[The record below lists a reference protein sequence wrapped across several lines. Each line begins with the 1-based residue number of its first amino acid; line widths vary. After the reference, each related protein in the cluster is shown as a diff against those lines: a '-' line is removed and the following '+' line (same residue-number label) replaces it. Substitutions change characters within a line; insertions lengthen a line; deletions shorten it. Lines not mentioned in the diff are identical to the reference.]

1 MSTNTAFLRIPAIG
15 LLIATLAACGELPS
29 AVVLDQPP
37 REPPSFPPAPG
48 AVAIY
53 ERIGEHSFPAGVRSR
68 YVFYNNGAFGLQYL
82 RGWSGRS
89 SVNEYAGTR
98 SQADSVVTFSFHG
111 DGRWFATG
119 TMRGDTLIVEYTTH
133 MMLDGFEDGVYLLSD
148 ETPVSPV
155 AIYERSGEHSWG
167 GRSRYVFYD
176 NEAFVLQRLQ
186 AWPGRSSLHEYAGT
200 RSQADSVITFS
211 FHGDS
216 RWLATGTMRGDTL
229 IVQYNTVTEF
239 SVFED
244 GVYLLS
250 PEDN

>member
-29 AVVLDQPP
+29 AVVLDPTP

-53 ERIGEHSFPAGVRSR
+53 ERIGEHSWLAGYRSR
-68 YVFYNNGAFGLQYL
+68 YVFYDNGAFGLQYL
-82 RGWSGRS
+82 RAGGS
-89 SVNEYAGTR
+89 SMFEYAGTR
-98 SQADSVVTFSFHG
+98 SQADSVITFSFHG

-119 TMRGDTLIVEYTTH
+119 TMRGDTLIVQYNID
-133 MMLDGFEDGVYLLSD
+133 MMLSDFEDGAYLLSD

-155 AIYERSGEHSWG
+155 AIYERSGEHSYPVG
-167 GRSRYVFYD
+167 LRSRYVFYD
-176 NEAFVLQRLQ
+176 NEAFGLQYLRAGSGWSRLY
-186 AWPGRSSLHEYAGT
+186 EYAGT

-216 RWLATGTMRGDTL
+216 RWFATGTMRGDTL
-229 IVQYNTVTEF
+229 IVQYNTVMML
-239 SVFED
+239 SDFED

-250 PEDN
+250 PEDD